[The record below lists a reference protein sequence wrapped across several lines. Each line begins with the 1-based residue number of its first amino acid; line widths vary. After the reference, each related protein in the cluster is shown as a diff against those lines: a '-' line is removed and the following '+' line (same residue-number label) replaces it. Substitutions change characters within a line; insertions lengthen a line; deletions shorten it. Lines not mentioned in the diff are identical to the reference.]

1 MSDPPYAATNMDV
14 SSAVTLLLV
23 MPNSSAIC
31 SLAGAIMDEDT
42 GLMNVN
48 ADTIA
53 VAAHFLCLLQLENGS
68 KEVKRAYTHPHGQ
81 SFHEI
86 CQTANTLDSRCVGR
100 PRGR

>member
-1 MSDPPYAATNMDV
+1 MDV

-31 SLAGAIMDEDT
+31 PLAGAIMDEDT

-53 VAAHFLCLLQLENGS
+53 VAAHFLCLLQLENES
-68 KEVKRAYTHPHGQ
+68 NEVKRA
-81 SFHEI
+81 
-86 CQTANTLDSRCVGR
+86 
-100 PRGR
+100 

>member
-31 SLAGAIMDEDT
+31 PLAGAIMDEDT

-53 VAAHFLCLLQLENGS
+53 VAAHFLCLLQLKNGS
-68 KEVKRAYTHPHGQ
+68 NVNQARIYAPTQTHR
-81 SFHEI
+81 
-86 CQTANTLDSRCVGR
+86 QTTISLILLPCP
-100 PRGR
+100 PRER